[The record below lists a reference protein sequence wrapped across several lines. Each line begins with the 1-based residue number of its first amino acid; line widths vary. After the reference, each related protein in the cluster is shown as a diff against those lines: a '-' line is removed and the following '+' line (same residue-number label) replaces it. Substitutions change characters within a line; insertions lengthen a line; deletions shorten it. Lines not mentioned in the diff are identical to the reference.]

1 MEKKNPP
8 ISNKRI
14 SMKQY
19 VYLIT
24 ILFLASCKTSIKK
37 ETKDTNSPAYK
48 AFMAQ
53 KHRFELNGCELTY
66 NGKPFR
72 LGMSLKEFK
81 KVFGVTEW
89 VEEEDSK
96 RNQIA
101 PYFIYNKEKG
111 IEVLVEDR
119 KVKGVCI
126 YMINNYLEYPNVY
139 MKEKEA
145 IVLNTFLLHKTD
157 KMHEYVKRA
166 GTSFDAMEIT
176 SSGYMLTYPCNNKE
190 LVYSLDSPVA
200 YHRKG
205 GGHLYIRGDWKLED
219 THTIKSIYIYYKEE
233 A

>member
-1 MEKKNPP
+1 
-8 ISNKRI
+8 
-14 SMKQY
+14 MKQY
-19 VYLIT
+19 TYLIA
-24 ILFLASCKTSIKK
+24 ILFLTSCKTSIKK
-37 ETKDTNSPAYK
+37 ETKETNSPAYK

-72 LGMSLKEFK
+72 LGMSLKEFE
-81 KVFGVTEW
+81 KVFGNKKSSYSNEYYDKDTKKYFWESLGLEITV
-89 VEEEDSK
+89 SK
-96 RNQIA
+96 S
-101 PYFIYNKEKG
+101 FVKHIYVYVNTT
-111 IEVLVEDR
+111 
-119 KVKGVCI
+119 
-126 YMINNYLEYPNVY
+126 YLKYPNVH
-139 MKEKEA
+139 MKGNEA

-219 THTIKSIYIYYKEE
+219 THTIKSIHIYEKQE

>member
-1 MEKKNPP
+1 
-8 ISNKRI
+8 
-14 SMKQY
+14 MKQY

-24 ILFLASCKTSIKK
+24 ILFLTSCKTSIKK
-37 ETKDTNSPAYK
+37 ETKETNSPAYK

-72 LGMSLKEFK
+72 LGMSLKEFE
-81 KVFGVTEW
+81 KVFGNKKSSYSNEYYDKDTEKYFW
-89 VEEEDSK
+89 ESLGLEITVSK
-96 RNQIA
+96 S
-101 PYFIYNKEKG
+101 FVKHIYVYVNTT
-111 IEVLVEDR
+111 
-119 KVKGVCI
+119 
-126 YMINNYLEYPNVY
+126 YLKHPNVY
-139 MKEKEA
+139 MKGKEA

-219 THTIKSIYIYYKEE
+219 THTIKSIHIYEKQE

>member
-19 VYLIT
+19 VYLMT

-37 ETKDTNSPAYK
+37 ETEETNSPAYK

-53 KHRFELNGCELTY
+53 KHHFELNGCELTY

-89 VEEEDSK
+89 VVEEDSK

-111 IEVLVEDR
+111 NR
-119 KVKGVCI
+119 STC
-126 YMINNYLEYPNVY
+126 
-139 MKEKEA
+139 
-145 IVLNTFLLHKTD
+145 
-157 KMHEYVKRA
+157 R
-166 GTSFDAMEIT
+166 
-176 SSGYMLTYPCNNKE
+176 
-190 LVYSLDSPVA
+190 
-200 YHRKG
+200 R
-205 GGHLYIRGDWKLED
+205 
-219 THTIKSIYIYYKEE
+219 
-233 A
+233 